1 MLLLLAP
8 IPTTVG
14 SILDLIGKSPKVTAE
29 KVRKWGLSMKVAMWQ
44 KHIAGGGVQ
53 CRLCPF
59 HCILDEGER
68 GICGVRAVV
77 NDTLR
82 ALTYSRPAAVN
93 LDPIEKKPLFNFK
106 PGTKAL
112 SIATVGCNLSCSFC
126 QNWSLSQTLP
136 EKTKARIITP
146 KEVVALA
153 KKNGAASIAYTY
165 SEPTI
170 FYEYMFDTAKLAHEA
185 GISNLWIT
193 CGYINE
199 APLRELCKYIDAANV
214 DMKGWSDEFYRKY
227 LKATKEP
234 VLQTLKILVDEGV
247 WVEVTNLIIPDAN
260 DDPDDIRALCRWIAD
275 SLGEGVPL
283 HFSRFYPNYKMTDRP
298 STPGSTLDMAYK
310 IAKEEGLKYVYVGN
324 VLGNEREDTY
334 CPVCGKKVIDRTGY
348 WSESNHIVDG
358 HCALCGAPIDGVF
371 GD

>member
-8 IPTTVG
+8 MPTTVG

-77 NDTLR
+77 HDTLR

-126 QNWSLSQTLP
+126 QNWSLSQALP

-234 VLQTLKILVDEGV
+234 VLQTLKILVDEGI

-260 DDPDDIRALCRWIAD
+260 DDPEDIRALCRWIAD

-283 HFSRFYPNYKMTDRP
+283 HFSRFYPNYKLTDRP

-324 VLGNEREDTY
+324 VTGNEREDTY
-334 CPVCGKKVIDRTGY
+334 CPVCGKKIIDRTGY
-348 WSESNHIVDG
+348 WIESNHIVDG
-358 HCALCGAPIDGVF
+358 HCAFCGAPIDGVF